1 MKDSA
6 IKEQELVIPA
16 GGIADFY
23 MEDHEIADLEKQE
36 AKDAYGEKGIAN
48 FQEVASRMASY
59 GRYGDDKVAH
69 VETGELI
76 VPKALIDNNPDLKE
90 SIFKHLEEMGIEDPE
105 RYVVGSNE
113 NSINPDTGMPEFFF
127 KALSKIAKGVTKAIS
142 GAVKSVVKV
151 VKRVAPV
158 VLPIALSFTPLG
170 PVYGAALGSG
180 IGTLLRGG
188 SPKDAL
194 KSALLAGGAGALFS
208 GFTGSG
214 SFGENVSNALSNP
227 VGRLGQTLSGA
238 KSTLTG
244 QGFTGQ
250 GNLFTPYTAP
260 GSQVISTQDLAAL
273 NTPAQ
278 AQGMPLEARLTPQ
291 GQVMNTQVVSEPSM
305 FDKAKDFL
313 FRGGQSADDIT
324 AAANAAEVSATQ
336 DYINKFGY
344 QTLAEAP
351 PTVQTA
357 ALEAGKKAAEAV
369 QPGFIQKFGPT
380 ALLGTAG
387 LAAAG
392 FFSEPEPEDDA
403 LIADMGPTGAELLA
417 QQPEKYAV
425 QGTQVTGSTGPY
437 LVPTRF
443 PSNPNP
449 NYRDIYRYFT
459 PNPVA
464 FTTVQPVAEG
474 GEIFPRRTGGIM
486 PDEGIPNK
494 DSVRAMLMPGEFVMT
509 TDAVKGLGNGNMRQG
524 INNMY
529 DMMRG
534 LEAKGR
540 AMA

>member
-158 VLPIALSFTPLG
+158 ILPIALSFTPLG
-170 PVYGAALGSG
+170 PIYGAALGSG

-194 KSALLAGGAGALFS
+194 KSALLAGGTGALFS
-208 GFTGSG
+208 GFTGGG

-227 VGRLGQTLSGA
+227 AGRLTQTLSGA

-260 GSQVISTQDLAAL
+260 GSQVIPTQDLAAL

-291 GQVMNTQVVSEPSM
+291 GQVMNTQVMDTQVVSEPSM
-305 FDKAKDFL
+305 LDKAKDFL

-324 AAANAAEVSATQ
+324 AAANAEQIKATQ
-336 DYINKFGY
+336 EY
-344 QTLAEAP
+344 LANAKAAGLD
-351 PTVQTA
+351 TSLTSVQTA
-357 ALEAGKKAAEAV
+357 ALEAGNKAAEAV

-380 ALLGTAG
+380 GL
-387 LAAAG
+387 LAATALGAGG
-392 FFSEPEPEDDA
+392 FFSEPEPEEDV
-403 LIADMGPTGAELLA
+403 LMADIGPTGAELLA
-417 QQPEKYAV
+417 QQPGTYGV

-437 LVPTRF
+437 FVPTRF
-443 PSNPNP
+443 PFSPNP
-449 NYRDIYRYFT
+449 NLYNLDR
-459 PNPVA
+459 
-464 FTTVQPVAEG
+464 FTTVQPVNAAEG